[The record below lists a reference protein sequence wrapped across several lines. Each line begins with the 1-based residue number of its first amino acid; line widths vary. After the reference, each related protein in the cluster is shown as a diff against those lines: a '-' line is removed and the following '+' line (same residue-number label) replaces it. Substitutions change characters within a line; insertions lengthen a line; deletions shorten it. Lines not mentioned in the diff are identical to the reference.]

1 MGRFRLRDE
10 AFGSAELV
18 TGEFHRRP
26 NSASKM
32 FWAEA
37 VATEVRSVV
46 TVMPVTR
53 MPLTPRLKRVWRRIN
68 KARVP
73 RLARRRS
80 PGAPSFNSFGDG
92 RKYDLRV
99 PGVRRLGKLSR
110 WSWRCIEVRPCGNRT

>member
-10 AFGSAELV
+10 AFGSASLV

-53 MPLTPRLKRVWRRIN
+53 MSLTPRLKRVWRRIN
-68 KARVP
+68 KANGPPSRAPTIP
-73 RLARRRS
+73 RRTTSQYLR
-80 PGAPSFNSFGDG
+80 G
-92 RKYDLRV
+92 RAE
-99 PGVRRLGKLSR
+99 
-110 WSWRCIEVRPCGNRT
+110 I